1 MAMTPPNW
9 GRRLPNFI
17 AEDMAGRRFEYHR
30 DVVRGPTVMVSR
42 GPSAE
47 VARVVSAVDGRAT
60 VLAIGKAPG
69 TATVTPG
76 LRGLLDPEGKIRA
89 ALFPGPASVG
99 GAPPEVLLADADQRL
114 VARERLDEPGL
125 VRIRAA
131 LDGLSRPAAGERRAT
146 APVMLLPN
154 LLDQDLRDRLIAAFK
169 ADNREGTV
177 AIVDAQGNPTIVE
190 MPDRKRRRDLT
201 LDRGG
206 PLYAEIHTAIAQRL
220 MPELWK
226 AWWIDR
232 LQTEAF
238 YVASY
243 QAERGD
249 FFSAHRDNNLP
260 STERRRIAVSI
271 ELNDDYEGGGL
282 VFPEYSD
289 DRWRAPAGGG
299 LVFSCSLM
307 HEAVPVTAGLR
318 YVLLVFLA
326 APT

>member
-1 MAMTPPNW
+1 
-9 GRRLPNFI
+9 
-17 AEDMAGRRFEYHR
+17 
-30 DVVRGPTVMVSR
+30 
-42 GPSAE
+42 
-47 VARVVSAVDGRAT
+47 
-60 VLAIGKAPG
+60 
-69 TATVTPG
+69 
-76 LRGLLDPEGKIRA
+76 
-89 ALFPGPASVG
+89 
-99 GAPPEVLLADADQRL
+99 
-114 VARERLDEPGL
+114 
-125 VRIRAA
+125 
-131 LDGLSRPAAGERRAT
+131 
-146 APVMLLPN
+146 
-154 LLDQDLRDRLIAAFK
+154 
-169 ADNREGTV
+169 
-177 AIVDAQGNPTIVE
+177 
-190 MPDRKRRRDLT
+190 
-201 LDRGG
+201 
-206 PLYAEIHTAIAQRL
+206 

-271 ELNDDYEGGGL
+271 ELSDDYEGGGL

-318 YVLLVFLA
+318 YVLLAFLA
-326 APT
+326 APG